1 MKIAIITGASSG
13 LGREYAKQLHGAFP
27 DIEQVWLIARRRPL
41 LDELGKTLD
50 VASVSLPLDLSSET
64 DIESLTRKLN
74 DEAPQVGV
82 LVNCA
87 GCGYLSNVEDS
98 DPQLLSRMVDLNIRA
113 LTLVTRTVLPH
124 MQDGGH
130 IINVSSIASFCPN
143 ARMTVY
149 SSTKAYVSSFS
160 LGLRE
165 ELRTRK
171 ISVTAICS
179 GPMDT
184 EFLNIGG
191 IAGNSDMFRSLPY
204 CKPQAVASGSYAA
217 AKRDAAF
224 YTPKVF
230 FKLYRVLSK
239 LIPHSILV
247 KFVKT

>member
-1 MKIAIITGASSG
+1 MRIAIITGASYG
-13 LGREYAKQLHGAFP
+13 LGREYARQLHTAFP
-27 DIEQVWLIARRRPL
+27 EIEQVWLIARRRPL
-41 LDELGKTLD
+41 LDELGGELGIQ
-50 VASVSLPLDLSSET
+50 SLSFPLDLSSDK
-64 DIESLTRKLN
+64 DIESLARRL
-74 DEAPQVGV
+74 DEERPQVEL

-87 GCGYLSNVEDS
+87 GCGYLSDVADTDS
-98 DPQLLSRMVDLNIRA
+98 ELLSRMIDLNIRA
-113 LTLVTRTVLPH
+113 LTLVTRVVLPYI
-124 MQDGGH
+124 MKGGH

-165 ELRTRK
+165 EVRDRK

-179 GPMDT
+179 GPMAT
-184 EFLNIGG
+184 EFLEIGG
-191 IAGNSDMFRSLPY
+191 IAGNSDMFKSLPY
-204 CKPQAVASGSYAA
+204 CKPQAVAAGSYAA

-224 YTPKVF
+224 YTPKIF

-239 LIPHSILV
+239 IIPHSILV